1 MTFTYAIGTDLS
13 DVRLRIGDTLYGA
26 GARPR
31 GANFSDEEITRVLTL
46 CDSNVDFAIA
56 MLLETLANEWAK
68 IASITAGPIKQ
79 DYTAISKQFAKQADD
94 TRMRL
99 GIDSKA
105 FAIAMK
111 RVDAYQ
117 EDAEDTGA

>member
-1 MTFTYAIGTDLS
+1 MTFTYTVGTDIA
-13 DVRLRIGDTLYGA
+13 DIRFRIGDTVYALGVRPQ
-26 GARPR
+26 AR
-31 GANFSDEEITRVLTL
+31 NFSDEEIAQALVI
-46 CDSNVDFAIA
+46 CDSNKDFVIA
-56 MLLETLANEWAK
+56 LLLETLANEWAK

-79 DYTAISKQFAKQADD
+79 DYTSVSKQFAKQADD

-105 FAIAMK
+105 FGIAMK

-117 EDAEDTGA
+117 EYAEDTGA